1 MIAVKLRNRR
11 IFHSTILN
19 LFILKMETTFA
30 KSIGSSD
37 FLSRA
42 SVVAGVGLVSTLATY
57 AQDQSSW
64 YRDLIKPT
72 STPTISVIIIIS
84 IIIYVLYVWCWFKA
98 LQVVTPASRIQG
110 PQPLGT
116 PGSAGWSQIDA
127 LFSGGLLLQLLW
139 VLTFFSQRDPSS
151 ARVMITLL
159 VAYLAC
165 MIWYLWKILKLRDC
179 GILLSVYLVW
189 AAFLTYINFRIIDN
203 TPRPKIGYEVDRMQL
218 RSRCLKLSAD
228 PSLQD

>member
-1 MIAVKLRNRR
+1 
-11 IFHSTILN
+11 
-19 LFILKMETTFA
+19 METTFA

-42 SVVAGVGLVSTLATY
+42 GIVAGVGVVSSLATY
-57 AQDQSSW
+57 QQDQSCW

-98 LQVVTPASRIQG
+98 LQVVTTANRI
-110 PQPLGT
+110 
-116 PGSAGWSQIDA
+116 QIDA

-165 MIWYLWKILKLRDC
+165 MIWYLRKILKLRDC
-179 GILLSVYLVW
+179 GMLLSVYLVW

-218 RSRCLKLSAD
+218 RSRRLKSSAD

>member
-1 MIAVKLRNRR
+1 MI
-11 IFHSTILN
+11 IN
-19 LFILKMETTFA
+19 LLFFKMETTFA
-30 KSIGSSD
+30 KCIGSPD

-42 SVVAGVGLVSTLATY
+42 GVVAGVGLISSLATY
-57 AQDQSSW
+57 QQDQSSW
-64 YRDLIKPT
+64 YRDLIKPI

-98 LQVVTPASRIQG
+98 LQVVTPANRI
-110 PQPLGT
+110 
-116 PGSAGWSQIDA
+116 QIDA

-139 VLTFFSQRDPSS
+139 VLTFFSQRDPSN
-151 ARVMITLL
+151 ARFMITLL
-159 VAYLAC
+159 VAYIAC

-203 TPRPKIGYEVDRMQL
+203 TPKPKIGYDVDRMQL
-218 RSRCLKLSAD
+218 RSRRLKSSAD